1 MRTPLAIGELG
12 ALAERCGAAR
22 SRRWRSASSTPT
34 STPEHEQAAAAELRR
49 LLPEVFVTT
58 GTELT
63 REWHEFERTAT
74 AAANAYVG
82 PQVSRYIAEFDAGL
96 RSGGFGGSLLL
107 MGSHGGVI
115 SAERGCREP
124 ITLVESGPVGGC
136 IGAAEL
142 RPACSASTI
151 WSPSTWAAPR
161 RNAR

>member
-1 MRTPLAIGELG
+1 M
-12 ALAERCGAAR
+12 
-22 SRRWRSASSTPT
+22 
-34 STPEHEQAAAAELRR
+34 
-49 LLPEVFVTT
+49 FVTT

-82 PQVSRYIAEFDAGL
+82 PQVSKYIAEFDAGL
-96 RSGGFGGSLLL
+96 RSGGFTGSLLL

-124 ITLVESGPVGGC
+124 ITLVESARSV
-136 IGAAEL
+136 AAL
-142 RPACSASTI
+142 ARRATATSASTTS
-151 WSPSTWAAPR
+151 SPSTWAAPR